1 MLDRF
6 FSEHH
11 YEQSE
16 CAFGTLFIW
25 QDAFR
30 LAWAV
35 EDDVLFIRA
44 GRYGHEF
51 LLPPFAGENNSF
63 VAGLRKAEDWFA
75 EQHLPFLLKGVS
87 PWVVERMRELC
98 PNCYRYERDRD
109 NFEYIYKTSDLI
121 NLPGKSLRQKK
132 NHVNAF
138 RRDYVGYEYVNL
150 GPEHKEECLAV
161 ADEWLDEHQTTEDM
175 AAERVG
181 IERVFDNWEALG
193 VKGGAIRIYGKI
205 IAFSIGEYI
214 HPKLAVIHFEKANPN
229 VRGSFQI
236 INQEFVSHAWAD
248 TEFINREEDMGIDGL
263 RQAKESYHP
272 DHFAEK
278 YDVYLADG
286 VCERPLAREL
296 SE

>member
-1 MLDRF
+1 
-6 FSEHH
+6 
-11 YEQSE
+11 
-16 CAFGTLFIW
+16 
-25 QDAFR
+25 
-30 LAWAV
+30 
-35 EDDVLFIRA
+35 
-44 GRYGHEF
+44 
-51 LLPPFAGENNSF
+51 
-63 VAGLRKAEDWFA
+63 
-75 EQHLPFLLKGVS
+75 
-87 PWVVERMRELC
+87 MRELC
-98 PNCYRYERDRD
+98 PSCYRYERDRD

-121 NLPGKSLRQKK
+121 DLPGKSLRQKK

-138 RRDYVGYEYVNL
+138 RRDYVGYEYVDL

-286 VCERPLAREL
+286 VCEKPLAREL
-296 SE
+296 GE